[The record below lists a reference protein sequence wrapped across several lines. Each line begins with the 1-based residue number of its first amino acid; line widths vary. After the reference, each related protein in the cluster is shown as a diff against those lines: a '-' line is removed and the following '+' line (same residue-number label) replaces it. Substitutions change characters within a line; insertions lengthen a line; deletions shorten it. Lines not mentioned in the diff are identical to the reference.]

1 MHEEAFTQAA
11 NGEPAPSEWGQWLTD
26 HGISMSKIKT
36 ELVPLPS
43 GGVFAEAVLG
53 RYNGAEKLDMTRFW
67 NWQDSPIPIAA
78 PEIAPVEMTSRGATE
93 DLKPGQLGAPVVSI
107 VNPTSLPE
115 PTGLAAAL
123 QAIQNGNMFRD
134 MSGLAATMGLTQAA
148 LNAASAGATSAG
160 SQAGANAATAAQ
172 LLSDLAKTAAS
183 VMTMGVGGGAGLL
196 AGGGGMLGGA
206 SNISHAGALVNQ
218 GRSLDSRGGAAGG
231 GAAGGA
237 GDTSGGGGG
246 GGGSGGGGSGG
257 GDAVDGGFEP
267 GGAGA
272 AAGSS
277 EQAAF
282 QRAVW
287 GPAGESQADTVKSL
301 FNLASGGASG
311 MGAGSGSGSGTTPG
325 DPPRPWTTECI
336 TINIDAI
343 DKKQSGC
350 LGYVSQSAN
359 GKFSDCGHMEHFCT
373 VPATFGFRIFF
384 HVDYLGVPRPKP
396 FTTPTVSIDL
406 QFVIQEGGVDK
417 VIFHQV
423 QTDPHPVYVSPG
435 MPLQTSFGSKFNI
448 STNKNGKFRVKMESL
463 DADTGIHLLYVD
475 EIECVIL
482 PCV

>member
-1 MHEEAFTQAA
+1 
-11 NGEPAPSEWGQWLTD
+11 
-26 HGISMSKIKT
+26 
-36 ELVPLPS
+36 
-43 GGVFAEAVLG
+43 
-53 RYNGAEKLDMTRFW
+53 
-67 NWQDSPIPIAA
+67 
-78 PEIAPVEMTSRGATE
+78 
-93 DLKPGQLGAPVVSI
+93 
-107 VNPTSLPE
+107 
-115 PTGLAAAL
+115 
-123 QAIQNGNMFRD
+123 
-134 MSGLAATMGLTQAA
+134 
-148 LNAASAGATSAG
+148 
-160 SQAGANAATAAQ
+160 
-172 LLSDLAKTAAS
+172 
-183 VMTMGVGGGAGLL
+183 
-196 AGGGGMLGGA
+196 MLGGA

-218 GRSLDSRGGAAGG
+218 GRSLDSRGVAAGGG
-231 GAAGGA
+231 GAAGGGSA

-246 GGGSGGGGSGG
+246 GGGSGGGGP
-257 GDAVDGGFEP
+257 VDGGFEP

-272 AAGSS
+272 AAGIS

-287 GPAGESQADTVKSL
+287 GPAGESQSDTVKSL

-311 MGAGSGSGSGTTPG
+311 MGAGSGSGSGSGSTPG
-325 DPPRPWTTECI
+325 VPPRPWTTECI

-373 VPATFGFRIFF
+373 VPATFGFRILF

-396 FTTPTVSIDL
+396 FTTPAVSIDL

-423 QTDPHPVYVSPG
+423 QNDPHPVYVSPG